1 MWSGSEKLNAG
12 SYSPN
17 QKRMHPHVVLNTFW
31 NAPLYSPYQI
41 LECSLI
47 WSSSFLGM
55 HPHLVLTDF
64 WSATSCGPDHDQEC
78 SLI

>member
-31 NAPLYSPYQI
+31 NATLFSP
-41 LECSLI
+41 
-47 WSSSFLGM
+47 F
-55 HPHLVLTDF
+55 
-64 WSATSCGPDHDQEC
+64 
-78 SLI
+78 